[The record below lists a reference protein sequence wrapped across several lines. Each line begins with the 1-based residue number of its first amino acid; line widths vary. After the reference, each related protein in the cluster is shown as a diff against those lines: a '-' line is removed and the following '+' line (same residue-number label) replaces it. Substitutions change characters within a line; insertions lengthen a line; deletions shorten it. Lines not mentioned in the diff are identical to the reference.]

1 MSTHLVSTSFRSRER
16 SGLPDCTPVT
26 DAPSSHPRIGAL
38 DGLRGLAVVGVL
50 LFHSGLLSG
59 GFLGVSLFFT
69 LSGFLIVSLLL
80 GEVGLS
86 GRVRLGVFWGR
97 RARRLLPAVFVC
109 VGLVLVFVA
118 SVGSPGQLGSVRG
131 DVLSALGYVANWR
144 FVAVGR
150 DYGRL
155 FSDPSPVQ
163 HFWSLAIEE
172 QFYLVVPL
180 LVAGLVALVGRRRL
194 RWWLG
199 GVFTVLLAGSVV
211 SGWLVSPVHAYY
223 GTDTRAGELLIG
235 ALAATMLGG
244 TQGWNRRGPLV
255 DACRF
260 VAPVGLVTLLVWWSG
275 FRQHDAAL
283 RHGALALHALV
294 AAVVIVG
301 VASNTSGWFNRV
313 LGWQPLAALGRI
325 SYGLYL
331 YHWPIFLWLNPAR
344 TGLSRWPLLVLRCTI
359 ALALAAVSARWLEEP
374 IRRHRA
380 ITGWRPHV
388 LVPLSATALVI
399 CTVVV
404 AVGSPQPAVS
414 LTRPKDPP
422 LPNVTKGTIQSS
434 QSSVSAAAVTS
445 AAGTASAPEPATP
458 DPATSEA
465 PGIRDLDRFFGPN
478 ARVTRTE
485 SILTPVVE
493 TVPTPA
499 SSSTSTTA
507 VAPVRRPLVNPAP
520 RRAATAPGETPRI
533 LVVGDSAALTLGAGL
548 SAWAQQ
554 SGAAQVW
561 DAGTLGCAIA
571 RGGVHRFIDYE
582 PETFPGRCDDW
593 AAARAE
599 QVAAVHPHLVVVLS
613 GTWDVVDRKLDK
625 TNRWTHIGQPDADR
639 YYSSELAQY
648 LDVVAADGA
657 TVVWLDHPAI
667 RAGANEGKAGPFP
680 ENDPARMTRLN
691 ELAHAVISTRNDT
704 AIVDLRAKLQAE
716 PGGEL
721 DLSRRPDGI
730 HWTTVA
736 AKEEG
741 AWLGPLLL
749 DLIDVH

>member
-1 MSTHLVSTSFRSRER
+1 
-16 SGLPDCTPVT
+16 
-26 DAPSSHPRIGAL
+26 
-38 DGLRGLAVVGVL
+38 
-50 LFHSGLLSG
+50 
-59 GFLGVSLFFT
+59 
-69 LSGFLIVSLLL
+69 
-80 GEVGLS
+80 VGLS

-144 FVAVGR
+144 FVVVGR

-172 QFYLVVPL
+172 QFYVVVPL
-180 LVAGLVALVGRRRL
+180 VVVGLAALVGRHRL
-194 RWWLG
+194 RWWLA
-199 GVFTVLLAGSVV
+199 GVFTVLLTGSVV
-211 SGWLVSPVHAYY
+211 SGWLVSPIHAYY
-223 GTDTRAGELLIG
+223 GTDTRAAELLIG
-235 ALAATMLGG
+235 ALAATLLGG
-244 TQGWNRRGPLV
+244 TQGWSRRSPIV

-260 VAPVGLVTLLVWWSG
+260 VAPIGLVTLLVWWSG

-283 RHGALALHALV
+283 RHGALVLHALV

-301 VASNTSGWFNRV
+301 VANGRSGWFNRV
-313 LGWQPLAALGRI
+313 LGWRPLAALGRI
-325 SYGLYL
+325 SYGVYL

-344 TGLSRWPLLVLRCTI
+344 TGLSRWPLLALRGTIAI
-359 ALALAAVSARWLEEP
+359 ALAALSAHWLEEP
-374 IRRHRA
+374 IRRRRA
-380 ITGWRPHV
+380 LTGWRPHL

-399 CTVVV
+399 CTVAV
-404 AVGSPQPAVS
+404 AIGAPQPAVS

-422 LPNVTKGTIQSS
+422 LPNLTGGTIP
-434 QSSVSAAAVTS
+434 SVPVAAATS
-445 AAGTASAPEPATP
+445 ATGPAGLTDEP
-458 DPATSEA
+458 TSEV

-485 SILTPVVE
+485 SILAPAVETAPPSASSTTSATTTATLARRPVVD
-493 TVPTPA
+493 
-499 SSSTSTTA
+499 S
-507 VAPVRRPLVNPAP
+507 APP

-548 SAWAQQ
+548 SSWAQQ

-571 RGGVHRFIDYE
+571 RGGVHRFVDYE

-593 AAARAE
+593 ATDRAE

-625 TNRWTHIGQPDADR
+625 TSRWTHIGQPDADR
-639 YYSSELAQY
+639 YFASELAQY

-667 RAGANEGKAGPFP
+667 RTGVTEGKSGPFP
-680 ENDPARMTRLN
+680 ESDPARMTRLN
-691 ELAHAVISTRNDT
+691 ELAHEVISTRHDT
-704 AIVDLRAKLQAE
+704 AIIDLRAKLQAE
-716 PGGEL
+716 PGGEI

-730 HWTTVA
+730 HWSTVA

-741 AWLGPLLL
+741 AWLGPQLL